1 MDKNA
6 INKVYLGSEKRLF
19 DWIWRYFDIVGA
31 LAALFLS
38 GPLFLLIALLIK
50 LEDPAGPIIFSQPR
64 VGKNGQIFKIYK
76 FRSMAVDAEKRLE
89 ELKHRNEMDGRMFKI
104 KDDPRITKTGKW
116 LRKTSLDEF
125 PQFWNILKGEMSF
138 VGPRP
143 PLVTEY
149 DQYTAAEKQRLAVRP
164 GCTGLW
170 QVSGRNSLNFDEMVS
185 LDLEYIQRRSLLL
198 NIKIILLTF
207 REFSNKG
214 NGM

>member
-6 INKVYLGSEKRLF
+6 INIVYLGSEKRLF

-31 LAALFLS
+31 LAALILS

-76 FRSMAVDAEKRLE
+76 FRSMAVDAEKRLA

-149 DQYTAAEKQRLAVRP
+149 DQYTAVEKQRLAVRP